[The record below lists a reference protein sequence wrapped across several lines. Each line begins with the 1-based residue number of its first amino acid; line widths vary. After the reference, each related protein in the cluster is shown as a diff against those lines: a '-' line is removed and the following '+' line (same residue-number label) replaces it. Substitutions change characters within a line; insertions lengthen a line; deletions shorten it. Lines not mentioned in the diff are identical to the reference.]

1 MADNL
6 TVEVVSPEK
15 RVWSGEATMV
25 SARTLDGDL
34 GILPDHAPLLGVLVD
49 GVVSIKVVGG
59 EKLDFNVNGGFIS
72 VAKNRVSI
80 LGENAN

>member
-1 MADNL
+1 MSEIL

-34 GILPDHAPLLGVLVD
+34 GILPNHISLLGVLVD
-49 GVVSIKVVGG
+49 GTVTVKTLSG
-59 EKLDFNVNGGFIS
+59 ESLDFSVNGGFLS

-80 LGENAN
+80 LSESAG